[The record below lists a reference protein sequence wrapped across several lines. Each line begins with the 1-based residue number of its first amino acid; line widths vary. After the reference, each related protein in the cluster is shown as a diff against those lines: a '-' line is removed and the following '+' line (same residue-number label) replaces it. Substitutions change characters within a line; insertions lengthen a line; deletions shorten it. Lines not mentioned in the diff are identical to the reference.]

1 MLAVVK
7 TAPGEGNV
15 ELMEVS
21 EPRAKPGWIVVE
33 VAACGV
39 CGTDL
44 HILHDQYKSYPPV
57 TLGHEYTGR
66 IVEIGERVEG
76 WHLGDRVVVEQH
88 AGACGECDLCR
99 RGNHHLCTHKRPP
112 GSGINGALALRVLV
126 PAYLAHRVPDD
137 VTDRAAAMCEP
148 LAIALTGLESIA
160 LQPGE
165 SVAVIGPG
173 PVGLLAAL
181 AARYLGAGRLVVI
194 GRATTSRARL
204 QLASELGL
212 ETLDSSSCDPVEAL
226 DASFTNGFDIVVES
240 AGAAATIALG
250 VRLLRKGGR
259 MVGLGMGDGREIAF
273 PWDEAMNRAL
283 TLHFSLSSAYPT
295 WDHALHL
302 LRTIGPQVERLATDF
317 TLPRWSEAF
326 EAVATEQVI
335 KALLWPGL

>member
-1 MLAVVK
+1 LLAVVK

-15 ELMEVS
+15 ELKEVP
-21 EPRAKPGWIVVE
+21 EPRAKPRWIVVE

-44 HILHDQYKSYPPV
+44 HILHDQFKSYPPV
-57 TLGHEYTGR
+57 TMGHEYTGR
-66 IVEIGERVEG
+66 VVEIGEGVEA

-88 AGACGECDLCR
+88 AGACGTCDLCR
-99 RGNHHLCTHKRPP
+99 RGNIHLCMHKRPP
-112 GSGINGALALRVLV
+112 GIGIDGALAARVLV
-126 PAYLAHRVPDD
+126 PAWLAHRVPDD

-194 GRATTSRARL
+194 GRASTSLSRL
-204 QLASELGL
+204 QLASDLGL
-212 ETLDSSSCDPVEAL
+212 ETLDSSSRDPIEVL
-226 DASFTNGFDIVVES
+226 GASFTDGFNVVVES

-250 VRLLRKGGR
+250 VRLLRRGGR
-259 MVGLGMGDGREIAF
+259 MACLGMGDGRDAAF
-273 PWDEAMNRAL
+273 PWDEAMSRAL

-317 TLPRWSEAF
+317 PLSRWSEAI

-335 KALLWPGL
+335 KALLWPAL

>member
-1 MLAVVK
+1 MAVVK

-15 ELMEVS
+15 ELKDVP
-21 EPRAKPGWIVVE
+21 EPHAKPGWIVVE

-66 IVEIGERVEG
+66 IVEIGEGVEG
-76 WHLGDRVVVEQH
+76 WEPGDRVVVEQH
-88 AGACGECDLCR
+88 AGACGECGLCR

-112 GSGINGALALRVLV
+112 GSGIDGALASRVLV

-204 QLASELGL
+204 ERASQLGL

-226 DASFTNGFDIVVES
+226 GASLTNGFDIVVES

-302 LRTIGPQVERLATDF
+302 LRTIGPQVETLATDF

-326 EAVATEQVI
+326 DAVATEQVI
-335 KALLWPGL
+335 KALLWPGR